1 MYGYAGNILR
11 VDLSSGEVSYE
22 PLTEELVHNY
32 IGGRGFGAYYVYKEV
47 PPGADPYGPHN
58 ILVFAS
64 GPFAGLFL
72 PSGAK
77 TSISAKSPA
86 TGLYG
91 DSNIGGHL
99 AGELKYA
106 GIDAIIVGGKAET
119 SCYLL
124 IDDDRVEI
132 RGADHLWGQGAIRT
146 EEILKEELG
155 DEFQIAT
162 IGPAGEAGVVFAC
175 INHDFGRQAGRCG
188 MGAVMGSKNLKA
200 IAVRGTRSVPVADIA
215 GLKNVATDMFREL
228 MANPGLKVWQDLGLA
243 QVTTWAN
250 SIAALPTRNFRQ
262 NFYEDVNG
270 LSGELMKET
279 IVVGD
284 KACFACPM
292 ATGKLCRASFRGKT
306 VLVEG
311 PEYETTALIGSNCA
325 LSSIEEVAFA
335 NYVCDE
341 LGLDTISAGNVVA
354 FAMECFEKG
363 IITKEDTGGI
373 EARFGSLGA
382 FCDLAHK
389 IAGREGIGELLAQ
402 GVAGASE
409 AWGDESKRIAIHVKG
424 LEWSGYESRGAPSM
438 MLAYMTCDIG
448 AHHNRAWSV
457 THDIAVGRDVIKGK
471 AAKVVEYQHVRPLF
485 DCFGVCRL
493 QWVELGL
500 PLEHYARLYPV
511 VTGRDDSWDDL
522 LVKSERIW
530 NLTRAFAV
538 REREDFGRADDWP
551 PRRFYEEPVPDGPVA
566 GMHIT
571 EEDLNTLLDEYYEAR
586 GWDSNGRPKVDTL
599 TRLGL
604 EHVASELHKMGRIT

>member
-11 VDLSSGEVSYE
+11 VDLSCKEVSHE

-47 PPGADPYGPHN
+47 PPGADPCGPAN
-58 ILVFAS
+58 KLVIAS

-91 DSNIGGHL
+91 DSNVGGHL

-106 GIDAIIVGGKAET
+106 GIDAIVIGGKAEAP
-119 SCYLL
+119 SYLL
-124 IDDDRVEI
+124 IDDDKVEI
-132 RGADHLWGQGAIRT
+132 RGADHLWGLGAIKT
-146 EEILKEELG
+146 EEVLKGELG

-162 IGPAGEAGVVFAC
+162 IGPAGEKGVVFAC

-200 IAVRGTRSVPVADIA
+200 IAVRGTRTVSVADID
-215 GLKNVATDMFREL
+215 GLKNVAGAMFKEL
-228 MANPGLKVWQDLGLA
+228 MANPALKVWQDLGLA

-292 ATGKLCRASFRGKT
+292 ATGKLCKASHRGKT

-325 LSSIEEVAFA
+325 LGSIEEVAFA

-341 LGLDTISAGNVVA
+341 RGLDTISAGNVVA

-363 IITKEDTGGI
+363 IITKDDTGGI
-373 EARFGSLGA
+373 EARFGSLDA

-389 IAGREGIGELLAQ
+389 IAAREGIGDLLAK

-409 AWGDESKRIAIHVKG
+409 AWGEESKRIAIHIKG

-471 AAKVVEYQHVRPLF
+471 AAKVVEFQHVRPLF
-485 DCFGVCRL
+485 DCLGVCRL

-511 VTGRDDSWDDL
+511 VTGRNDSWEDL

-538 REREDFGRADDWP
+538 REREGFGRKDDWP
-551 PRRFYEEPVPDGPVA
+551 PGRFYEEPVPDGPVA
-566 GMHIT
+566 GHRIT
-571 EEDLNTLLDEYYEAR
+571 EEDLDTLLDEYYELR
-586 GWDSNGRPKVDTL
+586 GWDANGRPKTETL

-604 EHVASELHKMGRIT
+604 EDVATELHEMGRIL